1 MADDWR
7 VTIDFDDEGDG
18 TQLAEWLAAVD
29 LEGEERSTLGDRVIV
44 SRDGPRVYLYSDSEE
59 PAREVLR
66 TVSAR
71 IEHEG
76 HSAVTALERWHP
88 VEQAWKDGSIPLPDT
103 AEEIAEEHERL
114 QEREAAESA
123 KTGAA
128 QWEVRIE
135 LGTPRGHRGP
145 GRTPRIGG
153 NPGRPPAHLPARR
166 GGERGRRPGSCR
178 AASRRGRATAR
189 RSRSSRAAG
198 WSGRSLPGTRSR
210 SSAASAAS
218 SGLAEGWPPAS
229 GSGRLVRLSYDLIG
243 GRSMEMEPHPTSG
256 GLRLPG

>member
-29 LEGEERSTLGDRVIV
+29 LEGEERWTLGDRVIV
-44 SRDGPRVYLYSDSEE
+44 SRDGPRVYLYADSES

-76 HSAVTALERWHP
+76 QAAVTALERWHP

-103 AEEIAEEHERL
+103 AEEIAEEHERF
-114 QEREAAESA
+114 QDREAAESA
-123 KTGAA
+123 ESGAA

-135 LGTPRGHRGP
+135 LTSHEE
-145 GRTPRIGG
+145 TE
-153 NPGRPPAHLPARR
+153 A
-166 GGERGRRPGSCR
+166 
-178 AASRRGRATAR
+178 
-189 RSRSSRAAG
+189 
-198 WSGRSLPGTRSR
+198 
-210 SSAASAAS
+210 
-218 SGLAEGWPPAS
+218 LAE
-229 GSGRLVRLSYDLIG
+229 RLKSEGFPVVRRHTFLLAGAANEDDARALAERLRGELSDGVNVEVEPG
-243 GRSMEMEPHPTSG
+243 GGMVWEVAPRNPFTFFG
-256 GLRLPG
+256 GLGG

>member
-29 LEGEERSTLGDRVIV
+29 LEGEERSTLGERVIV
-44 SRDGPRVYLYSDSEE
+44 SRDGPRVYLYADSEP

-76 HSAVTALERWHP
+76 LAAVTSLERWHP
-88 VEQAWKDGSIPLPDT
+88 IEQTWKDGSIPLPDT
-103 AEEIAEEHERL
+103 DEEIAEEHDRF

-135 LGTPRGHRGP
+135 LTSHGDTEALAERLESEGTPVVRRHTFLLAGAA
-145 GRTPRIGG
+145 
-153 NPGRPPAHLPARR
+153 NEDDAR
-166 GGERGRRPGSCR
+166 
-178 AASRRGRATAR
+178 A
-189 RSRSSRAAG
+189 
-198 WSGRSLPGTRSR
+198 
-210 SSAASAAS
+210 
-218 SGLAEGWPPAS
+218 LAERLRGEVPA
-229 GSGRLVRLSYDLIG
+229 GANVEVEPG
-243 GRSMEMEPHPTSG
+243 GGMVWEVAPRNPFTFFG
-256 GLRLPG
+256 GLGG

>member
-103 AEEIAEEHERL
+103 PEEIAEEHERL

-135 LGTPRGHRGP
+135 L
-145 GRTPRIGG
+145 
-153 NPGRPPAHLPARR
+153 
-166 GGERGRRPGSCR
+166 
-178 AASRRGRATAR
+178 
-189 RSRSSRAAG
+189 RSHEDTEA
-198 WSGRSLPGTRSR
+198 
-210 SSAASAAS
+210 
-218 SGLAEGWPPAS
+218 LAERLESEGFPVVRRHTFLLAGAANEDDARALADRLRGEAS
-229 GSGRLVRLSYDLIG
+229 DGAKVEVEPG
-243 GRSMEMEPHPTSG
+243 GGMVWEVAPRNPFTFFG
-256 GLRLPG
+256 GLGG

>member
-29 LEGEERSTLGDRVIV
+29 LEGEERSTLGDRVVV

-103 AEEIAEEHERL
+103 PEEIAEEHERL
-114 QEREAAESA
+114 QAREAAESA

-128 QWEVRIE
+128 RGEVRIE
-135 LGTPRGHRGP
+135 L
-145 GRTPRIGG
+145 
-153 NPGRPPAHLPARR
+153 
-166 GGERGRRPGSCR
+166 
-178 AASRRGRATAR
+178 
-189 RSRSSRAAG
+189 RSHEDTEA
-198 WSGRSLPGTRSR
+198 
-210 SSAASAAS
+210 
-218 SGLAEGWPPAS
+218 LAERLESEGFPVVRRHTFLLAGAANEDDALALADRLRGEAS
-229 GSGRLVRLSYDLIG
+229 DGAKVEVEPG
-243 GRSMEMEPHPTSG
+243 GGMVWEVAPRNPFTFFG
-256 GLRLPG
+256 GLGG

>member
-44 SRDGPRVYLYSDSEE
+44 SRDGPRVYLYADSES

-76 HSAVTALERWHP
+76 QAAVTALERWHP

-103 AEEIAEEHERL
+103 AEEIAEEHERF
-114 QEREAAESA
+114 QDREAAESA
-123 KTGAA
+123 ESGAA

-135 LGTPRGHRGP
+135 LTSHEE
-145 GRTPRIGG
+145 TE
-153 NPGRPPAHLPARR
+153 A
-166 GGERGRRPGSCR
+166 
-178 AASRRGRATAR
+178 
-189 RSRSSRAAG
+189 
-198 WSGRSLPGTRSR
+198 
-210 SSAASAAS
+210 
-218 SGLAEGWPPAS
+218 LAE
-229 GSGRLVRLSYDLIG
+229 RLESEGFPVVRRHTFLLAGAANEDDARALAERLRGELSDGVNVEVEPG
-243 GRSMEMEPHPTSG
+243 GGMVWEVAPRNPFTFFG
-256 GLRLPG
+256 GLGG

>member
-29 LEGEERSTLGDRVIV
+29 LEGEQRSSLSDRVIV
-44 SRDGPRVYLYSDSEE
+44 SRDGPRVYLYADSEE

-76 HSAVTALERWHP
+76 HAAVTALERWHP
-88 VEQAWKDGSIPLPDT
+88 VEQVWKDGSVPLPDT
-103 AEEIAEEHERL
+103 PEELAEEHGRL

-123 KTGAA
+123 ETGAA

-135 LGTPRGHRGP
+135 LGTHEE
-145 GRTPRIGG
+145 TV
-153 NPGRPPAHLPARR
+153 
-166 GGERGRRPGSCR
+166 
-178 AASRRGRATAR
+178 
-189 RSRSSRAAG
+189 
-198 WSGRSLPGTRSR
+198 
-210 SSAASAAS
+210 
-218 SGLAEGWPPAS
+218 GLAE
-229 GSGRLVRLSYDLIG
+229 RLESEGIPVVRRHTFLIAGAANEDDAQALAERIRGEAPKGAKVEIEPG
-243 GRSMEMEPHPTSG
+243 GGMLWEVAPRNPFTFFG
-256 GLRLPG
+256 GLGG

>member
-1 MADDWR
+1 LASHRIVGRLETDRLPTAMADDWR

-44 SRDGPRVYLYSDSEE
+44 SRDGPRVYLYADSQE

-88 VEQAWKDGSIPLPDT
+88 VEQAWKDGSIPLPNT

-135 LGTPRGHRGP
+135 L
-145 GRTPRIGG
+145 
-153 NPGRPPAHLPARR
+153 
-166 GGERGRRPGSCR
+166 
-178 AASRRGRATAR
+178 
-189 RSRSSRAAG
+189 RSHEDTEA
-198 WSGRSLPGTRSR
+198 
-210 SSAASAAS
+210 
-218 SGLAEGWPPAS
+218 LAE
-229 GSGRLVRLSYDLIG
+229 RLESEGIPVVRRHTFLLAGAANEDDARALAERLRGEVSDGAKVEVEPG
-243 GRSMEMEPHPTSG
+243 GGMVWEVAPRNPFTFFG
-256 GLRLPG
+256 GLGG